1 MTIQQIKV
9 GSVPDII
16 ELTPNSNEQSDSY
29 PFILSTNTSWGEQGS
44 KISIEKLRQNIEPWL
59 TALFQSEHLNLLI
72 GAGLSTSIQM
82 SATGVPPVGMGWISD
97 LAVCQSEINEFA
109 TKAAKSA
116 GRAQGNIEDQ
126 IRAINELIKGLE
138 ILTVLDSPQ
147 PENPPAP
154 YAAYRD
160 LKADLAAIK
169 GELSRCLGEFSKSV
183 STGEHLIKSAEKKR
197 KEETFN
203 YLVSFLMSFASRT
216 ATRDRLHIFTTNYD
230 RICIFRLIRTP
241 APV

>member
-1 MTIQQIKV
+1 MTIQKIKV

-147 PENPPAP
+147 PENPP
-154 YAAYRD
+154 
-160 LKADLAAIK
+160 
-169 GELSRCLGEFSKSV
+169 SS
-183 STGEHLIKSAEKKR
+183 
-197 KEETFN
+197 
-203 YLVSFLMSFASRT
+203 
-216 ATRDRLHIFTTNYD
+216 
-230 RICIFRLIRTP
+230 ICSL
-241 APV
+241 